1 MKNNKFPSLD
11 DARKRTIHETKI
23 QRDLFS
29 LDKQLANLGEGK
41 TCYLRT
47 YGCQANERDSETI
60 VGIMKKMGFEMIE
73 DEKNADMIILNTC
86 AIRKNAE
93 DKVIGEIGYLKQ
105 FKEQNPDLIIALCGC
120 MAQEEEVIQL
130 LIDKYPQVDLVF
142 GTHNIYRLP
151 QLLHQVMVTHERVIE
166 VFSKEGEVIEGIPT
180 DRFIKHKAWVNIIYG
195 CNKFCT
201 YCIVP
206 YTRGKERSRLIED
219 IIKEVEELKLNGYQE
234 ITLLG
239 QNVNAY
245 GKDLDYEDG
254 FSHLLEEVAKTNI
267 PRIRFT
273 TSHPMDF
280 SDKTIDIMAKYP
292 NIMPYLHLPVQSG
305 NDEMLKIM
313 GRRYTIQRY
322 KEIYDRLK
330 TLIPN
335 CSFSTDIIVGFPN
348 ETEQQFEDTLALYD
362 YCQFDNAY
370 TFIYSARSGTPAAKM
385 EDNVDHKEKQRRLS
399 ILNEKVD
406 YYAKMKNE
414 AYLNKTVK
422 VLVDGFSKKNK
433 EVYSGY
439 TDTNKLV
446 NFTADQVEIG
456 TIVDVLIT
464 EAKTWS
470 LNGRRV

>member
-1 MKNNKFPSLD
+1 MMNNKLPSLI
-11 DARKRTIHETKI
+11 DARKRTIQETQV

-29 LDKQLANLGEGK
+29 LDNQLANLGEGK

-60 VGIMKKMGFEMIE
+60 VGILKKMGFEMID

-105 FKEQNPDLIIALCGC
+105 FKEQNPDLIIGLCGC
-120 MAQEEEVIQL
+120 MAQEEEVIKL
-130 LIDKYPQVDLVF
+130 LIDKYPHVNLVF

-151 QLLHQVMVTHERVIE
+151 QLLHQVILTKERVIE
-166 VFSKEGEVIEGIPT
+166 VFSKEGEVVEGIPT

-234 ITLLG
+234 VTLLG

-245 GKDLDYEDG
+245 GKDLNYSDG
-254 FSHLLEEVAKTNI
+254 FSYLLEAVAKTGI

-280 SDKTIDIMAKYP
+280 TDKTIDIMAKYP
-292 NIMPYLHLPVQSG
+292 NIMPFLHLPVQSG

-330 TLIPN
+330 KLIPN

-348 ETEQQFEDTLALYD
+348 ETEKQFTDTLALYD

-370 TFIYSARSGTPAAKM
+370 TFIYSARVGTPAANMK
-385 EDNVDHKEKQRRLS
+385 DNVEHKEKQRRLS

-406 YYAKMKNE
+406 YYAKIKNE

-446 NFTADQVEIG
+446 NFTAEQVEIG

>member
-1 MKNNKFPSLD
+1 MVLYS
-11 DARKRTIHETKI
+11 
-23 QRDLFS
+23 
-29 LDKQLANLGEGK
+29 
-41 TCYLRT
+41 Y
-47 YGCQANERDSETI
+47 
-60 VGIMKKMGFEMIE
+60 
-73 DEKNADMIILNTC
+73 
-86 AIRKNAE
+86 
-93 DKVIGEIGYLKQ
+93 IG
-105 FKEQNPDLIIALCGC
+105 
-120 MAQEEEVIQL
+120 
-130 LIDKYPQVDLVF
+130 
-142 GTHNIYRLP
+142 
-151 QLLHQVMVTHERVIE
+151 
-166 VFSKEGEVIEGIPT
+166 
-180 DRFIKHKAWVNIIYG
+180 
-195 CNKFCT
+195 
-201 YCIVP
+201 
-206 YTRGKERSRLIED
+206 
-219 IIKEVEELKLNGYQE
+219 
-234 ITLLG
+234 
-239 QNVNAY
+239 
-245 GKDLDYEDG
+245 
-254 FSHLLEEVAKTNI
+254 LLEEVAKTNI

-280 SDKTIDIMAKYP
+280 TDKTIDIMAKYS

-305 NDEMLKIM
+305 NDDMLKIM
-313 GRRYTIQRY
+313 GRKYSIQRY

-362 YCQFDNAY
+362 YFQFDNAY

-456 TIVDVLIT
+456 AIVDVLIT

-470 LNGRRV
+470 LNGRRVSRFN

>member
-1 MKNNKFPSLD
+1 MNNKFPSLT
-11 DARKRTIHETKI
+11 DARKRTIQETQV
-23 QRDLFS
+23 QRDLFC

-60 VGIMKKMGFEMIE
+60 VGIMKKMGFEMIN

-105 FKEQNPDLIIALCGC
+105 FKEANPDLIIALCGC
-120 MAQEEEVIQL
+120 MAQEEAVIQL

-206 YTRGKERSRLIED
+206 YTRGKERSRLITD
-219 IIKEVEELKLNGYQE
+219 IIKEVEELKRNGYQE
-234 ITLLG
+234 VTLLG

-245 GKDLDYEDG
+245 GKDLDYDDG
-254 FSHLLEEVAKTNI
+254 FSRLLEEVAKTNI
-267 PRIRFT
+267 PRVRFT

-280 SDKTIDIMAKYP
+280 TDKTIDIMARYP
-292 NIMPYLHLPVQSG
+292 NIMPFLHLPVQSG

-313 GRRYTIQRY
+313 GRRYTVQRY

-330 TLIPN
+330 KLMPN

-348 ETEQQFEDTLALYD
+348 ETDQQFEDTLALYD

-370 TFIYSARSGTPAAKM
+370 TFIYSARSGTPASKM

-406 YYAKMKNE
+406 YYARIKNE
-414 AYLNKTVK
+414 VYLNKTVK

-446 NFTADQVEIG
+446 NFKADQVEIG